1 MKCLHLFI
9 FIFTLLFS
17 TSPAKC
23 DELVHFVDGKKVSQ
37 PSSEEKGKNSWYR
50 SRGGQVMYGGFATS
64 SVYDASILE
73 FGMTSHSDKNKWY
86 SLGGGVSLLMIDES
100 DYSFGG
106 GHVEIN
112 LLELP
117 FIISPFAGV
126 GIYYGEAKEEDVL
139 LKPDNKDN
147 DGDSFIDEPGERG
160 TITHSVGALYGRG
173 GVNVWFNKNTVLTL
187 DTRRYVIT
195 WHGSSRKV
203 NMYGLRI
210 ATRFGETR

>member
-1 MKCLHLFI
+1 MKLLAFAI
-9 FIFTLLFS
+9 VMFTLLH
-17 TSPAKC
+17 TAVPASS
-23 DELVHFVDGKKVSQ
+23 DELVHFVDGKKVPKISV
-37 PSSEEKGKNSWYR
+37 EENGKSSWYR

-64 SVYDASILE
+64 PVYDATILE
-73 FGMTSHSDKNKWY
+73 LGMTSHSDENNWY
-86 SLGGGVSLLMIDES
+86 SFGGGLSLLMLDET

-117 FIISPFAGV
+117 FIISPFVGA

-147 DGDSFIDEPGERG
+147 DGDSFIDEPGEKG

-173 GVNVWFNKNTVLTL
+173 GVSFWFDENTVLTV
-187 DTRRYVIT
+187 DARRYFIT

-210 ATRFGETR
+210 ATRFGKN